1 MMQDSKECPYV
12 KLNRLAQDHS
22 RRSEGLVN
30 LSKEIAVLEE
40 QLKKKNIER
49 QEVINIKASIETK
62 MKATAQGLT

>member
-1 MMQDSKECPYV
+1 MMQEFKEDPLV
-12 KLNRLAQDHS
+12 RLNRLAQDHS
-22 RRSEGLVN
+22 RRSKGIVN

-62 MKATAQGLT
+62 MKVVAQELT